1 MLDLYPVADIRAA
14 EEEAMARVPEGS
26 LMARAAF
33 GLAVE
38 CARLLRDVTG
48 GIAGRQI
55 VILVGP
61 GNNGG
66 DALFAGAEMRRRG
79 ARVTA
84 IALAERWHESGAR
97 ALAAAGGRIVDS
109 RQGVGHILDEADVI
123 LDGIVGIG
131 ASGPLRAEVA
141 AIVERANRADA
152 LRVAVDIPSGVD
164 PDSGAVEGHVAFDA
178 DLTVTF
184 GLAKRG
190 LFTMPGREFAGAV
203 RVVDI
208 GLDRYASAS
217 DWQVLD
223 ERDVL
228 PMVSEPQVADHK
240 YRRGVVGVAAGSSR
254 YPGAAVLTVGGAR
267 YAGPG
272 MTTILDRGDGVA
284 TEAVWAYP
292 ELVTTHE
299 DPRGLDRVRAW
310 VCGPGFVGD
319 HADVELIAGLL
330 ECNVPVVLDAGAL
343 SAVAADRNLREAI
356 LARHRRGSITVLTP
370 HAGEYRALFG
380 SDPDAAVGIGAIVV
394 RKGPAT
400 SVEDPFGGGFLDTAG
415 TAALATAGSGDVL
428 AGLIAGLLAHNCPS
442 DDRAAAQVVAAAVW
456 LHGMAGRCAAE
467 VDRPIVAGDLVR
479 ALSEVIAGVRRG
491 SLPC

>member
-1 MLDLYPVADIRAA
+1 MLGLYPVAEVRAA
-14 EEEAMARVPEGS
+14 EEDVMARVPEGS
-26 LMARAAF
+26 LMARASF

-38 CARLLRDVTG
+38 CARLLREVTG
-48 GIAGRQI
+48 GVAGRRI
-55 VILVGP
+55 VVLVGS

-66 DALFAGAEMRRRG
+66 DALFAGAELQRRG
-79 ARVTA
+79 AQVTA
-84 IALAERWHESGAR
+84 IPMAPNRHEPGTR
-97 ALAAAGGRIVDS
+97 ALLAAGGRVVDS
-109 RQGVGHILDEADVI
+109 AQSHDLLLAQADLI
-123 LDGIVGIG
+123 MDGIVGIG
-131 ASGPLRAEVA
+131 ASGPLRADAASMVA
-141 AIVERANRADA
+141 RANGADA

-164 PDSGAVEGHVAFDA
+164 PDSGAVEDHVAFDA

-190 LFTMPGREFAGAV
+190 LFAMPGREFVGAV

-208 GLDRYASAS
+208 GLDRYAGTSN
-217 DWQVLD
+217 WQVL
-223 ERDVL
+223 EARDVL
-228 PMVSEPQVADHK
+228 PMVGEPEVDDHK
-240 YRRGVVGVAAGSSR
+240 YRRGVVGVAAGSRR

-267 YAGPG
+267 YAGTG

-284 TEAVWAYP
+284 AEAVRAYP
-292 ELVTTHE
+292 DLVTTHE

-343 SAVAADRNLREAI
+343 SAVAADRGLREAI
-356 LARHRRGSITVLTP
+356 LARHQRGSITVLTP

-400 SVEDPFGGGFLDTAG
+400 SVEDPFGGGFLDSAG
-415 TAALATAGSGDVL
+415 TAVLATAGSGDVL
-428 AGLIAGLLAHNCPS
+428 AGLIAGLLAHDSPAG
-442 DDRAAAQVVAAAVW
+442 DRAAAHVVAAGVW
-456 LHGMAGRCAAE
+456 LHGMAGRCATGI
-467 VDRPIVAGDLVR
+467 DRPIVAGDLIR
-479 ALSEVIAGVRRG
+479 ALPEVIAGVRRG
-491 SLPC
+491 RLPC